1 MVGASVLFFFG
12 TSDIRSLMQPSP
24 AALHN
29 GRLAFAR
36 FLRVGI
42 TNNTDPNTHGPR
54 TYTQNPY
61 PQDIGPAFVT
71 WSFDVTKFAKL
82 QNSAERVIG
91 SMPTESDFSVGG
103 QAVAVKQGMCRG
115 SRLSRR
121 TRSAAPAAQTP
132 EQPAPDDHDLQRLSE
147 ILGALHFLRGICNIN
162 EGQKW
167 RNGAQALIDAEAPSG
182 KRHDDMVAS
191 FNRGYSGFQQSYRT
205 CTATADLVIRR
216 YLEEGARIA
225 RDMSAR
231 YSNY

>member
-103 QAVAVKQGMCRG
+103 QAVACKNATLINENCLACIHLQSNQLQQTKSLTLALHLFRWT
-115 SRLSRR
+115 SPAR
-121 TRSAAPAAQTP
+121 APA
-132 EQPAPDDHDLQRLSE
+132 
-147 ILGALHFLRGICNIN
+147 
-162 EGQKW
+162 
-167 RNGAQALIDAEAPSG
+167 PS
-182 KRHDDMVAS
+182 
-191 FNRGYSGFQQSYRT
+191 
-205 CTATADLVIRR
+205 C
-216 YLEEGARIA
+216 
-225 RDMSAR
+225 
-231 YSNY
+231 